1 MSSAE
6 IVKSKSTAIRAFQK
20 ANLEINRL
28 LNKKENEK
36 SLRAVI
42 AEVTKVSPDV
52 ASKVKLSTMSE
63 SDLTISQLSY
73 LPNKLKRV
81 GFMKGR
87 FEIGPII
94 FR

>member
-1 MSSAE
+1 
-6 IVKSKSTAIRAFQK
+6 
-20 ANLEINRL
+20 
-28 LNKKENEK
+28 
-36 SLRAVI
+36 VI

-52 ASKVKLSTMSE
+52 AGKVKLSSMSE